1 MLRVKRKHFHPLF
14 SSSSRDGGERMCI
27 CNENMNGTRGTCFI
41 LDIDPG
47 KRREF
52 ATIGHQSRYPW

>member
-14 SSSSRDGGERMCI
+14 SSSSRDDGERMGI
-27 CNENMNGTRGTCFI
+27 SNENMNGTRSACFI

-47 KRREF
+47 KRRKF
-52 ATIGHQSRYPW
+52 ATIWHQ